1 MDIKGEVIK
10 GKMQMRG
17 KYVKAAHGLQIKKC
31 KCLNTFFGLYSGKDD
46 KEKLYPRR
54 HKFGEMFILINF
66 YLEYNL

>member
-1 MDIKGEVIK
+1 MDYGTNYCLRNA
-10 GKMQMRG
+10 MQNIYTQNY
-17 KYVKAAHGLQIKKC
+17 KI
-31 KCLNTFFGLYSGKDD
+31 KDD